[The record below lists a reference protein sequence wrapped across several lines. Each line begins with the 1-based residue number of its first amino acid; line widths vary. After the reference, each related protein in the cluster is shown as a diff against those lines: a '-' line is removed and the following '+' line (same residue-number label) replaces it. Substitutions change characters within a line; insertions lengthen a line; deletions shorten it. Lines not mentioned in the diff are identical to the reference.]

1 MTKHAILA
9 ALTALPLA
17 VSAQSAADVVTDVV
31 SPPTHILNGVKAG
44 EPMRMKYQIKANAWV
59 FILPV
64 TGKAN
69 FTVDLSPDTYQ
80 ITSKVKT
87 TGLADLLVNYDM
99 SLAAS
104 GYVKESGL
112 DTYAYISQN
121 RDGKK
126 NRRVDLKY
134 LGDTFE
140 MNANPRF
147 GDLGDPAATAEQVLE
162 AKDPITALISFA
174 LEPREVGEDPCGGP
188 MKIFDGRQLTHLH
201 FESHGLEY
209 VRSEAWSGEAWEC
222 HVRMEKVAGYD
233 EDEINR
239 DTLTAIDGPLKMWLA
254 PLDNGS
260 TVPVRIEADSKDI
273 GLVTLQAST
282 LQFAPLPTE

>member
-9 ALTALPLA
+9 ALAAMPLA
-17 VSAQSAADVVTDVV
+17 VSAQTAADAETSVVQ
-31 SPPTHILNGVKAG
+31 PPAHILTGVKAG
-44 EPMRMKYQIKANAWV
+44 EPMRMEYQIKANAWY

-69 FTVDLSPDTYQ
+69 FSVDLQPQTYQ
-80 ITSKVKT
+80 IRSKVKT
-87 TGLADLLVNYDM
+87 TGLADLLVNYNM

-104 GYVKESGL
+104 GYVNDSGL
-112 DTYAYISQN
+112 ETYAYVSQN
-121 RDGKK
+121 SDGRK
-126 NRRVDLKY
+126 NRRVNMKY
-134 LGDTFE
+134 LKESFE
-140 MNANPRF
+140 MIATPTF
-147 GDLGDPAATAEQVLE
+147 GDLGDPPASAEQVLD

-188 MKIFDGRQLTHLH
+188 MKIFDGRQLTWLH
-201 FESHGLEY
+201 FESRGLQS
-209 VRSEAWSGEAWEC
+209 VRSEAWSGQAWEC

-254 PLDNGS
+254 PLDNGA

-273 GLVTLQAST
+273 GLITLQAST
-282 LQFAPLPTE
+282 LRFKPLEAN